1 MLILC
6 NVSSLVRCSYAVT
19 GKSLVKWLLLMCSV
33 FLISLLLIMDA
44 FTRGKLSEWG
54 FDDLADEWEGHG
66 IDEEAFNLLTENDVK
81 DLIPRIGL
89 RRKFLHKFQEYKTVS
104 RLIETTDEGKIIKA
118 SYGRDKDFLRNKL
131 AELVIKSELS
141 RMKDAR
147 ISSARFM
154 QLANEINDI
163 FPHESPEIYYVPY
176 VNNKGK
182 PKAARGKLF
191 SAYCY
196 LRKHYKKYGLIPS
209 SNKNIISSL
218 REQNTPE
225 EEAIQWLKNN
235 IEPFTEV
242 KERWKSTFQSR
253 TVLQKTYSIFE
264 YFKAFPCLK
273 LPLGFTLDVNDMFL
287 VLERRQEALAS
298 RKLTAQPVP
307 F

>member
-1 MLILC
+1 MVNLQLIQNSSVLIDRESFQDTNISRSFSSACTVTHGGGGGSSTDGSLC
-6 NVSSLVRCSYAVT
+6 EEITDSLTPTTVFNTKAVLNAPYIVFSSSND
-19 GKSLVKWLLLMCSV
+19 SSV
-33 FLISLLLIMDA
+33 NEI
-44 FTRGKLSEWG
+44 
-54 FDDLADEWEGHG
+54 
-66 IDEEAFNLLTENDVK
+66 
-81 DLIPRIGL
+81 
-89 RRKFLHKFQEYKTVS
+89 FLHGFYMYLIIFQTVS

-273 LPLGFTLDVNDMFL
+273 LPLGFTL
-287 VLERRQEALAS
+287 LEDNFNQLFPH
-298 RKLTAQPVP
+298 K
-307 F
+307 